1 MRCQIMG
8 RFKRIDVLAAVAVST
23 LCMIAIDARPA
34 AAQTGMRTTAEQA
47 ELDQLAKDFNA
58 MYVGR
63 NPVVIV
69 LNGPRNFQKQTFL
82 GPYEKNGE
90 GDYVQKNLCE
100 TTGGGIAAVGVAEGV
115 QRLTVENGDTIVQ
128 VVYQYKGQEPEP
140 CPPAAVKRL
149 GNGIIFEEIDDNG
162 GGWHSN
168 EFYITRDGR
177 HESIRRF
184 DGTGEGELFAEAE
197 TKESK

>member
-8 RFKRIDVLAAVAVST
+8 RFKRIDVLAAALVPA
-23 LCMIAIDARPA
+23 LCLIAIHAQQA
-34 AAQTGMRTTAEQA
+34 AAQPGSRTAEEQA

-58 MYVGR
+58 MYIAR

-69 LNGPRNFQKQTFL
+69 LDGPQNFQKQTFL
-82 GPYEKNGE
+82 GSYEKNGD

-115 QRLTVENGDTIVQ
+115 QRLTVENGDMIVQ
-128 VVYQYKGQEPEP
+128 VTYQYKGQDPEP

-149 GNGIIFEEIDDNG
+149 GNGIIFEEIDGNG

-197 TKESK
+197 TEAK